1 MRKIVFAFIL
11 FLMLIPS
18 VKADDNLVNIYLFHS
33 ETCEHCKNEIELLDK
48 LEKEYSNIRVY
59 KYEVSDEDN
68 SLLFGRVTN
77 LLDARSGGV
86 PFTVIGGKYYNGFNI
101 EKSKKMFLGTISY
114 YSKYGYKDVVGEYIG
129 NIELPS
135 YEIKDDIISLSEFLS
150 EYGDYKFDFLF
161 STSIDTENLD
171 LSTLVVLTS
180 LFDIFSGISFFV
192 LLIVIFLLFDIKDK
206 KKMFLYGSLSIFL
219 LLFVYLILSFV
230 FYDSYLK
237 LVNNNLIKLLIAIII
252 IVYSGYKLIKEFCN
266 NKEKVNVDVL
276 DRKSIIKYLSV
287 FIILIILLSISLLN
301 NSLIFPNVLKDI
313 LYLSNLSSFNWYV
326 YIIMYFIMYIF
337 VGLLFY
343 FVSIFLLNDLSNC
356 KIFNYVR
363 YIVSIIIGILIIFY

>member
-1 MRKIVFAFIL
+1 MRKIVYAIIL

-33 ETCEHCKNEIELLDK
+33 ENCDHCKNEIELLDE

-59 KYEVSDEDN
+59 KYEVSDKDN

-77 LLDARSGGV
+77 LLDAKTGGV
-86 PFTVIGGKYYNGFNI
+86 PFTVIGGKYYNGFNV
-101 EKSKKMFLGTISY
+101 EKSKKIFLGTISY

-135 YEIKDDIISLSEFLS
+135 YEIKDDVISLSEYLK

-161 STSIDTENLD
+161 GTSINIENLD
-171 LSTLVVLTS
+171 LSTLVILSS

-192 LLIVIFLLFDIKDK
+192 LLLVLFLLFDIKDK

-219 LLFVYLILSFV
+219 LSFVYLVLSFG

-237 LVNNNLIKLLIAIII
+237 LVNNNLTKILFAVII
-252 IVYSGYKLIKEFCN
+252 IVYSGYKLIKEIYN
-266 NKEKVNVDVL
+266 NKVNDNL
-276 DRKSIIKYLSV
+276 IDKKNIIKYLSV
-287 FIILIILLSISLLN
+287 LLMLIILLAFSLLN
-301 NSLIFPNVLKDI
+301 NSLSFPNVLKDI
-313 LYLSNLSSFNWYV
+313 LYLSNLSSFNRCI

-337 VGLLFY
+337 DGLLFY
-343 FVSIFLLNDLSNC
+343 FVSIFLLNDLSNY
-356 KIFNYVR
+356 KIFNYIR
-363 YIVSIIIGILIIFY
+363 YFVSVILGIVILY